1 MVTDNVTLAAKGEKH
16 ISRAGVTDKRTIT
29 VTLCETLDGHILP
42 FQLIYT
48 GKTERSL
55 PNVKLPRGFCL
66 AYNPKHWSNENETL
80 RLIEDVLVPYI
91 AKIKEE
97 KSLPESQKSLL
108 LWDAFKA
115 QSTQKVK
122 DALATH
128 NIELVMVPKN
138 MTHLLQP
145 LDLTTNA
152 SFKKFEKR
160 AFTEYF
166 TSCIMKALEIDCD
179 RDVASV
185 EVYLSLSTLK
195 PWHAKVMTELY
206 DHLRTQA
213 GKGIIRADWK
223 AAGISENLAD
233 ARKNQKNPIKD
244 NPFE

>member
-1 MVTDNVTLAAKGEKH
+1 M
-16 ISRAGVTDKRTIT
+16 
-29 VTLCETLDGHILP
+29 
-42 FQLIYT
+42 
-48 GKTERSL
+48 
-55 PNVKLPRGFCL
+55 
-66 AYNPKHWSNENETL
+66 
-80 RLIEDVLVPYI
+80 VPYI

-97 KSLPESQKSLL
+97 KSLPESQSLL

-166 TSCIMKALEIDCD
+166 TSCIMKALEIDPD
-179 RDVASV
+179 LDAASI
-185 EVYLSLSTLK
+185 EVDLRLSTLK
-195 PWHAKVMTELY
+195 PRHAKVMTELY

-213 GKGIIRADWK
+213 GKDIIRA
-223 AAGISENLAD
+223 ISQMLA
-233 ARKNQKNPIKD
+233 RTSKTLSRTILLSVLIVCPLGYNIHSRFKKEKNTSKIFHCFIIFFCY
-244 NPFE
+244 FETEK

>member
-1 MVTDNVTLAAKGEKH
+1 M
-16 ISRAGVTDKRTIT
+16 
-29 VTLCETLDGHILP
+29 
-42 FQLIYT
+42 
-48 GKTERSL
+48 
-55 PNVKLPRGFCL
+55 
-66 AYNPKHWSNENETL
+66 
-80 RLIEDVLVPYI
+80 VPYI

-108 LWDAFKA
+108 LWDPSKA

-152 SFKKFEKR
+152 SFKKFEKQT
-160 AFTEYF
+160 FTEYF
-166 TSCIMKALEIDCD
+166 TSCIVKALEIDPD
-179 RDVASV
+179 HDVASI
-185 EVYLSLSTLK
+185 EVDFCLSTLK
-195 PWHAKVMTELY
+195 PRHAKVMTELY

-213 GKGIIRADWK
+213 GKDITRAGWK
-223 AAGISENLAD
+223 AAGISKNLAD
-233 ARKNQKNPIKD
+233 ARKNQKNSIKD